1 MQHRLRATGETRI
14 NLSYQLIRPNTI
26 PYRAFSFKSPRRVAA
41 GMAATR
47 GVRHDQ
53 NYSLKEEKSKEP
65 VNLPPLLRRFLLFA
79 PGETKTPVEM

>member
-1 MQHRLRATGETRI
+1 
-14 NLSYQLIRPNTI
+14 
-26 PYRAFSFKSPRRVAA
+26 
-41 GMAATR
+41 MAATR